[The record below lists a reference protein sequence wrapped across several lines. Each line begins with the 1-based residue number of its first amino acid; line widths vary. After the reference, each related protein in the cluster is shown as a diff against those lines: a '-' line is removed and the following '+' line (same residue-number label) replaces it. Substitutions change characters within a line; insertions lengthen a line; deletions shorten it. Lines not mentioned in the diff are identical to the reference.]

1 MPRERSDMRRVKELL
16 RLAHELGYSK
26 RQIAQSIR
34 MPKTTVGDYLAR
46 ATAAGLCY
54 ADVAGMSEEAVEAL
68 LFQRVELPEQRP
80 MPDWQWVSAEL
91 GRRGVTL
98 MLIWEEYRQQHRD
111 GYSYSQFRRHFLNH
125 TSASTEPRMRREHAP
140 GAACEVDYAGMT
152 LTISTA
158 EGPRQASVFVGC
170 LPFSGY
176 LYAEATWTRTAE
188 DWLASH
194 VRLFSHLDGVVPKL
208 VPDNLKTGITHASFY
223 DPVVNRSYHELA
235 RHYGTGVVPARV
247 RRPRDK
253 AAAEKGVQ
261 IVETRVL
268 AALRNRVFFTL
279 DEANAA
285 IRELVAAVNARP
297 LTTNRTLTRCR
308 LFEEQEKPLL
318 MPLPAEP
325 FVIGRWF
332 RYKLAPDYHVC
343 IEGVAYSVPYRLI
356 GRHVDVFCTVSL
368 VSIFHKGQRVAAHA
382 RQDAESGRA
391 TVTLDEHRPPNHRAA
406 ALLTPEA
413 VRVEAAGLGG
423 ALGLLADRI
432 FADADHP
439 DQAAR
444 QVAGLLR
451 LGRLHGTVALQAA
464 ATAALSANVRSY
476 RFVQQLLARG
486 RIEAVEDP
494 AGGLGPHANLGGPA
508 YYH

>member
-26 RQIAQSIR
+26 RQIALSIR
-34 MPKTTVGDYLAR
+34 MPKTTVSDYLAR
-46 ATAAGLCY
+46 AAAAGLRY

-68 LFQRVELPEQRP
+68 LFQRGELPEQRP
-80 MPDWQWVSAEL
+80 LPDWEWVSAEL

-98 MLIWEEYRQQHRD
+98 MLVWEEYRQQHRS
-111 GYSYSQFRRHFLNH
+111 GYSYSQFRRHFLDH
-125 TSASTEPRMRREHAP
+125 TSAGAEPRMRREHAP
-140 GAACEVDYAGMT
+140 AAACEVDYAGMT

-158 EGPRQASVFVGC
+158 EGQASIFVAC

-176 LYAEATWTRTAE
+176 LYAEATWTQTAE

-194 VRLFSHLDGVVPKL
+194 VRLFNHLDGVVPKL

-235 RHYGTGVVPARV
+235 RHYGTGVVPTRV

-253 AAAEKGVQ
+253 ASAEKGVQ
-261 IVETRVL
+261 VVETRVL

-297 LTTNRTLTRCR
+297 LTTNRTLTRRR

-325 FVIGRWF
+325 FVVGRWF
-332 RYKLAPDYHVC
+332 RYKLAPDYHVS

-382 RQDAESGRA
+382 RHDAEPGRA
-391 TVTLDEHRPPNHRAA
+391 TVTLDEQPNHRAA
-406 ALLTPEA
+406 VLLTPEA
-413 VRVEAAGLGG
+413 VRAEAAGLGG

-476 RFVQQLLARG
+476 RFVQHLLAKG
-486 RIEAVEDP
+486 RIQAVEDP
-494 AGGLGPHANLGGPA
+494 AGGLGAHANLRGPA